1 MIRNALRAS
10 TTAILLL
17 LLAACASH
25 GGRLQHAGEVQVF
38 DLAISTD
45 LDWARYR
52 GPRQELWTIDGPLLN
67 QLRIVGAV
75 KPGEHVFLRG
85 KQRRSQPDGP
95 WFRSGMRPD
104 EIRDLVLD
112 ALRLEGWT
120 QVSSRALRPA
130 PLGDHAGLRFELDL
144 TSGNGLI
151 YRGQAAAIERDG
163 KLTLLLWLAPAEHYY
178 QRDVET
184 IQRLYDTLRLIR

>member
-1 MIRNALRAS
+1 MIHPALRIV
-10 TTAILLL
+10 TTVLLLL

-25 GGRLQHAGEVQVF
+25 GGRLQRAGHVQVF
-38 DLAISTD
+38 DLTISSE

-52 GPRQELWTIDGPLLN
+52 SPRQELWTIDGPLLN
-67 QLRIVGAV
+67 QLRIISAI

-104 EIRDLVLD
+104 EVRDLVLD

-120 QVSSRALRPA
+120 RVSANALRPA
-130 PLGDHAGLRFELDL
+130 PLGDLSGLRFELDL
-144 TSGNGLI
+144 TSGSGLI
-151 YRGQAAAIERDG
+151 YRGQAAATERDG
-163 KLTLLLWLAPAEHYY
+163 RLTLLLWLAPAEHYY
-178 QRDVET
+178 PRDADAVR
-184 IQRLYDTLRLIR
+184 RLLDTLRFSY